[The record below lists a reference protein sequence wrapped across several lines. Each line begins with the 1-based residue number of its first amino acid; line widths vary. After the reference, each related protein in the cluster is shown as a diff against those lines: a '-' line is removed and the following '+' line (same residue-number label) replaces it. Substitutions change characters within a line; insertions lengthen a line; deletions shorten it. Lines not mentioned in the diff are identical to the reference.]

1 MMNRMTLLVFGLVFG
16 ALAVAGAQ
24 GPVMRVAV
32 SVEGEVVD
40 VACYMGHRVPSP
52 QHPKCT
58 KSCLMDGTPIGLL
71 VKGQGLYLLLE
82 DPGARQAYQALK
94 QAAAEQV
101 KVTGQTTKRGGVQTL
116 VVQEAVVLRQAPSAC
131 SEEPAINAPS
141 AGYCGDPS
149 PSPSSHTP

>member
-1 MMNRMTLLVFGLVFG
+1 MNKMIFLVFGLTFG
-16 ALAVAGAQ
+16 GLAVADAQ
-24 GPVMRVAV
+24 GPVKQAAV
-32 SVEGEVVD
+32 SVEGDVVD

-58 KSCLMDGTPIGLL
+58 KSCLMDGAPIGLL

-94 QAAAEQV
+94 QAAAVQV
-101 KVTGQTTKRGGVQTL
+101 KVTGKTTKRGRVQTL
-116 VVQEAVVLRQAPSAC
+116 VVQEAVVLGADPSAC

-141 AGYCGDPS
+141 AGYCGEPNPS
-149 PSPSSHTP
+149 PSPHTP